1 MKKVFLTIIC
11 SFLLKQSFA
20 QSLTVTG
27 GWTRTLSTANI
38 TQAGLNYA
46 TGGTLSSEVNQ
57 SLINVSSA
65 ANSIAYVY
73 IQKSDISWDSR
84 LIIAALRTGT
94 GTGSANFSTTRG
106 TPAQTITNVPQ
117 LFMEVRPGSGTQVSN
132 IPIQYT
138 VRGFTVLMPAKTYT
152 TTIIYTISN

>member
-1 MKKVFLTIIC
+1 MKIIQ
-11 SFLLKQSFA
+11 LLLSLCLCNQCFT
-20 QSLTVTG
+20 QSLSVTG
-27 GWTRTLSTANI
+27 GWTRTLSNANI
-38 TQAGLNYA
+38 TEAGLNYA
-46 TGGTLSSEVNQ
+46 TNGTLSSDVNQ

-106 TPAQTITNVPQ
+106 TPALTITNTPQ
-117 LFMEVRPGSGTQVSN
+117 IFLEVRPGSGTQVSN

-138 VRGFTVLMPAKTYT
+138 IRGFTVLLPAKTYT
-152 TTIIYTISN
+152 TTILYTVTN